1 VTRILG
7 ASVWEQEVFDHLSE
21 HSATEASI
29 IDEYREL
36 ASDVSSPAFAYLMNV
51 ILEDEARH
59 HRVLG
64 ELAQS
69 VRAFAELNSEP
80 GAIPFLDMP
89 RDDHERVLEATER
102 FLDVEREDKRELE
115 ELSKILKP
123 VRDTTL
129 WYLLVKLMEEDT
141 DKHIRILKFIRDR
154 VRQTRG
160 SFAMR

>member
-21 HSATEASI
+21 HSATEAGI
-29 IDEYREL
+29 IDEYRAL
-36 ASDVSSPAFAYLMNV
+36 ASDTASPAVAYLMNV
-51 ILEDEARH
+51 ILEDESRH

-69 VRAFAELNSEP
+69 VRAFAELSSEP
-80 GAIPFLDMP
+80 GAVPFLSMP
-89 RDDHERVLEATER
+89 RADHDRVLEATER
-102 FLDVEREDKRELE
+102 FLEVEREDMRELE
-115 ELSKILKP
+115 ALAKTLKP

-141 DKHIRILKFIRDR
+141 EKHIRILKFIRDR
-154 VRQTRG
+154 VRQAAG
-160 SFAMR
+160 N

>member
-1 VTRILG
+1 MTRILG

-21 HSATEASI
+21 HSATEAGI
-29 IDEYREL
+29 IDEYKAL
-36 ASDVSSPAFAYLMNV
+36 ASDTASPAFAYLVNV
-51 ILEDEARH
+51 ILEDESRH

-69 VRAFAELNSEP
+69 VRAFAELSMEP

-89 RDDHERVLEATER
+89 RADHDRVLEATER
-102 FLDVEREDKRELE
+102 FLEVEREDMRELE
-115 ELSKILKP
+115 TLAKTLKP

-141 DKHIRILKFIRDR
+141 EKHIRILKFIRDR

-160 SFAMR
+160 S